1 MAMRLTEYEQDMAEG
16 KYGPGLQRAINLLIR
31 YGDACG
37 AEEFVE
43 ITSGHVM
50 PKEPPELLEQFTEG
64 VKSLPVMTTLHPLM
78 SAFSPEKWR
87 EMGISEKYAHSE
99 LEDYDRREKLHT
111 RLGFLKTYSCLPMNM
126 GNLPRSG
133 DCISWIGS
141 CAQILANSM
150 LGARA
155 NKDGT
160 VVSLCAALT
169 GRTPKTGL
177 LLDENRHA
185 TVLVTLEDGLELHG
199 DADFGAMGYYIGTQ
213 VANKSIAVEGLKR
226 TVTFDQLKYLIAPAA
241 ASGSIHVFH
250 VIGITPEAPS
260 KEAAFGG
267 KEPEQTIVVTRKNLE
282 ETKAFFPFDRAREAD
297 LLLLGCPHITV
308 QEAGVIAG
316 VLKGKKLK
324 PGKRFWMAMGKP
336 VYTLAKT
343 MGYTD
348 AIEAA
353 GGIISDTCMATIPD
367 SPIPQG
373 VKVVLTNSFKCAHYV
388 RSLQKDRVEIMIGDL
403 PDCLAMMT
411 EEEGGVI

>member
-1 MAMRLTEYEQDMAEG
+1 MKLTQYEQEMVDG
-16 KYGPGLQRAINLLIR
+16 KHGLGIQKAINLLIR

-50 PKEPPELLEQFTEG
+50 PMEPPELLEQFTQG
-64 VKSLPVMTTLHPLM
+64 VEKLPVMTTLHPLM
-78 SAFSPEKWR
+78 SAFSPEKW
-87 EMGISEKYAHSE
+87 EQMGIPREYAETE
-99 LEDYDRREKLHT
+99 LKDYDKREELHT
-111 RLGFLKTYSCLPMNM
+111 RLGFLKAYSCLPMNI

-133 DCISWIGS
+133 DYISWIGS

-150 LGARA
+150 LGART

-160 VVSLCAALT
+160 IVSLCAALT

-185 TVLVTLEDGLELHG
+185 TVLVTMADGLELNG
-199 DADFGAMGYYIGTQ
+199 DADYGAMGYYIGTQ

-250 VIGITPEAPS
+250 VIGVTPEAPTI
-260 KEAAFGG
+260 EAAFGG
-267 KEPEQTIVVTRKNLE
+267 KKPEQTIVVTRKNLE
-282 ETKAFFPFDRAREAD
+282 DTKAFFPFDKNKEVD

-308 QEAGVIAG
+308 QEAGAIAQ
-316 VLKGKKLK
+316 LLEGKKLRS
-324 PGKRFWMAMGKP
+324 GKRLWMAMAKP
-336 VYTLAKT
+336 VYTLAKV

-348 AIEAA
+348 VIEAA

-367 SPIPQG
+367 SPIPAG
-373 VKVVLTNSFKCAHYV
+373 TKVVMTNAFKCAHYV
-388 RSLQKDRVEIMIGDL
+388 RSLQKDRVEIMIADL
-403 PDCLAMMT
+403 PDCLDRVIQ
-411 EEEGGVI
+411 ERGGSL